1 MGKFIVIFLIV
12 YFCFYIYRRFKYRDY
27 YKYKIYDQ
35 LKGED
40 RPDLNDEFKHRDVI
54 DVDSGEDEL
63 QRPKYLH

>member
-1 MGKFIVIFLIV
+1 MGKFIAIFLIV

-27 YKYKIYDQ
+27 YKYKIHEQ

-40 RPDLNDEFKHRDVI
+40 RPDLNDEYKDRDVI
-54 DVDSGEDEL
+54 DVDSDEDEP